1 MTKEQLLEIAQKL
14 DNWLDDI
21 SVEYQIAKMDLQD
34 IIKRFLIG

>member
-1 MTKEQLLEIAQKL
+1 MTKEQLIEIAQKL